1 MCILVTGE
9 GRGRTMDA
17 KAIQTQ
23 PESYESV
30 DPRVVSLVDPQG
42 AAAEQFRMLHL
53 RLEQLRQKR
62 PIAVV
67 ALTSAV
73 AGEGKTITVANLA
86 ACAARRGVRTA
97 LVDCDLR
104 RPRIAS
110 LFGLEEGPGL
120 AAVLGGRKRI
130 EDVLRIGPRGL
141 TVVPAGVAP
150 DDPAQLFGGTA
161 FAAVLDKLRHT
172 HEEIY
177 LDLPPS
183 LPFSDAIAAASAAD
197 GVVVVVRDG
206 QTPAE
211 LVEEAVDSL
220 SGTPLLGCVL
230 TGCDEKASAYR
241 KYYARR

>member
-42 AAAEQFRMLHL
+42 PAAEQFRMLHL
-53 RLEQLRQKR
+53 RLEQLRQRR

-73 AGEGKTITVANLA
+73 AGEGKSVTAVNLA
-86 ACAARRGVRTA
+86 ACAARRGVRTVV
-97 LVDCDLR
+97 VDCDLR
-104 RPRIAS
+104 RPRIAR
-110 LFGLEEGPGL
+110 LLGIEEGPGL
-120 AAVLGGRKRI
+120 AGVLVGSKRL
-130 EDVLRIGPRGL
+130 EDVIRIGPRGL
-141 TVVPAGVAP
+141 SVIPAGVAP
-150 DDPAQLFGGTA
+150 EDPAQLFSGPS
-161 FAAVLDKLRHT
+161 FASLLEKLRHT

-177 LDLPPS
+177 LDLPPV
-183 LPFSDAIAAASAAD
+183 LPFSDALAAASAAD
-197 GVVVVVRDG
+197 GVVVVVRNG

-230 TGCDEKASAYR
+230 TGCEDKTGAYR
-241 KYYARR
+241 KYYNRR